1 MEPSLSAAS
10 TVAASRSPAIGTA
23 AFSTSRRNLSFAPSS
38 SGSKARTRWPAWSG
52 ASRIGLARSSH
63 ISESCEPWYPL
74 SNVAIAPSSADTA
87 GASALARPKRVWA
100 AEARSTTTGPRAD
113 GALLCDRLE
122 VVAER
127 ARRRRHVRR
136 ADEGHPVRLRLLDGD
151 PHRLVQH

>member
-1 MEPSLSAAS
+1 M
-10 TVAASRSPAIGTA
+10 VATRGRTA
-23 AFSTSRRNLSFAPSS
+23 
-38 SGSKARTRWPAWSG
+38 GARLTAWSG

-113 GALLCDRLE
+113 GTATPIGFWQNGATIC
-122 VVAER
+122 
-127 ARRRRHVRR
+127 
-136 ADEGHPVRLRLLDGD
+136 GD
-151 PHRLVQH
+151 CASTRPTRPCWAIVSR